1 MLIGLL
7 SAGGSPGVTTTAL
20 AMGSVWPAPVVV
32 LDADPSGGDVA
43 AAGGGIVDASLSNV
57 LELARLGRHDRLPQ
71 VLDSQI
77 QTMPFG
83 TPVVVGFGDPSQV
96 DAVSWPDLAAGLRT
110 VQHRDVLVDLGRWG
124 IPFHAAPL
132 MWACDLLLLVVRT
145 QTRSLRRA
153 ERILPLLRGDLN
165 RANPGNAGVDLLVVN
180 DNGSFSVSDI
190 SRRLGVHVVG
200 QLPHDAKMAAVFSDG
215 ATAPRHVERTALVR
229 SVQAVVR
236 TAGQVAQQRR
246 NVGTGAPLL
255 RQQPTVMTPP
265 RPQTADHAPLP
276 PEQAAVA
283 GLSVMPRSSRRLR
296 PVPPREGDT

>member
-1 MLIGLL
+1 MLIGLV
-7 SAGGSPGVTTTAL
+7 SAGGSPGVTATTL

-32 LDADPSGGDVA
+32 VDADPSGGDVA
-43 AAGGGIVDASLSNV
+43 AAGGGLIDASLSNV
-57 LELARLGRHDRLPQ
+57 LELVRLGRHDRVPQ

-96 DAVSWPDLAAGLRT
+96 GAVSWPDLAAGLRA
-110 VQHRDVLVDLGRWG
+110 VSHRDVLVDLGRWG
-124 IPFHAAPL
+124 IPFPAAPL
-132 MWACDLLLLVVRT
+132 MWVCDLLLLVVRT

-165 RANPGNAGVDLLVVN
+165 RANPGNAGVDLLVVD

-200 QLPHDAKMAAVFSDG
+200 ELPHDAKTAAVFSDG
-215 ATAPRHVERTALVR
+215 ATAPRHVERTALMR

-246 NVGTGAPLL
+246 NVGTLAPLL

-265 RPQTADHAPLP
+265 RPQTADHPPLP

-296 PVPPREGDT
+296 PVPPREGAT

>member
-32 LDADPSGGDVA
+32 VDADPSGGDVA
-43 AAGGGIVDASLSNV
+43 AAGGGMVDASLSNI
-57 LELARLGRHDRLPQ
+57 LELVRLSRHDRLPQ

-96 DAVSWPDLAAGLRT
+96 GAVSWPDLAAGLRA

-124 IPFHAAPL
+124 MPFHAAPL
-132 MWACDLLLLVVRT
+132 LRACDLLLLVVRT
-145 QTRSLRRA
+145 QTRALRRA
-153 ERILPLLRGDLN
+153 ERVLPLVREDLN
-165 RANPGNAGVDLLVVN
+165 RANPGNAGVDLLVV
-180 DNGSFSVSDI
+180 DDHGSFSVADI

-200 QLPHDAKMAAVFSDG
+200 ELPHDEKAAAVFSDG
-215 ATAPRHVERTALVR
+215 ATAPRHLERTPLVR
-229 SVQAVVR
+229 AVNTVVR
-236 TAGQVAQQRR
+236 TAGQIAQQRR
-246 NVGTGAPLL
+246 SLGARAPLL
-255 RQQPTVMTPP
+255 RQPPTRAVAAQPQGP
-265 RPQTADHAPLP
+265 APAQIA

-283 GLSVMPRSSRRLR
+283 GLAVMPRTSRRLR
-296 PVPPREGDT
+296 PVPPRGDQ